1 MGIFGLYQWIVSLCR
16 HESGQVCTRVP
27 VPSSNLEATSIF
39 IASTLSPTPSIWVF
53 NPLRNDKQQVIRC
66 TSAN

>member
-27 VPSSNLEATSIF
+27 VPSSNLEATSSF
-39 IASTLSPTPSIWVF
+39 YRVNAVSDTEHLGLQPSP
-53 NPLRNDKQQVIRC
+53 K
-66 TSAN
+66 